1 MGKTYKR
8 SRKEFYDYEEG
19 FDTRTV
25 TSSKKDKAAR
35 AKERA
40 SKLEQ
45 KEQLFDGTDDSN
57 NSPVQTKR
65 FPRKDY
71 HR

>member
-8 SRKEFYDYEEG
+8 SRKEYYDYEEG
-19 FDTRTV
+19 FDTRTA

-40 SKLEQ
+40 SKLEK
-45 KEQLFDGTDDSN
+45 KEQLFDGTDDSY
-57 NSPVQTKR
+57 NSSFPPRK